1 MFFDCKGDFDLS
13 EKSYIFSKR
22 FLDISVALFA
32 LIILSPVFLVISLF
46 YLFGDNKGSVFYQ
59 QKRVGMGHQEFG
71 IYKFRSMVVGA
82 EEKLYAN
89 KDLYAKFVANGYKL
103 PTEEDPRI
111 TKFGA
116 FLRKTSIDE
125 LPQFINILNGEMSIV
140 GPRPVVEKELV
151 EYGDDVDKFLSVKP
165 GAMGLWQASGRSE
178 IQYPERAELEIGYVD
193 QADLWFDF
201 KILFMTVIAVFKG
214 EGAM

>member
-1 MFFDCKGDFDLS
+1 MFFDCKGDFGLS

-46 YLFGDNKGSVFYQ
+46 YLFGDNKGPVFYQ

>member
-1 MFFDCKGDFDLS
+1 MS
-13 EKSYIFSKR
+13 AKSYIFSKR

-46 YLFGDNKGSVFYQ
+46 YLFGDNKGPIFYQ
-59 QKRVGMGHQEFG
+59 QKRIGMGHQEFG

-165 GAMGLWQASGRSE
+165 GAMGFWQASGRSE

-201 KILFMTVIAVFKG
+201 KILFMTIIAVFKG